1 MVLEVDIPGMYLYL
15 YDHFLNDNKYHK
27 LLSRVE
33 MRLTDLG
40 IGGKISR
47 LSPLKNIKELIS
59 DEVRFGVKTI
69 VAVGNDETVSA
80 AINNIAKYEGIT
92 FGIIPIGKGNTIAY
106 DLGIPEGEEACDVLS
121 ARKLQKIDLGRVNNT
136 YFISGI
142 NISAE
147 NKITLEC
154 ENSYHITPDT
164 NNCVISICNL
174 RPVAMERVG
183 VRDSSFFNPQD
194 GFLEALVQPAQELS
208 SSFFGIIKRGRNIK
222 NSVFPFKK
230 ISVLTKKSVT
240 VTTDGKKV
248 LKPPIDIEV
257 VPNKLTVV
265 VGRGMQL

>member
-1 MVLEVDIPGMYLYL
+1 MIIENFLVSMYLYL

-27 LLSRVE
+27 LLSKIE

-47 LSPLKNIKELIS
+47 LSPLKNIKELIN
-59 DEVRFGVKTI
+59 DEIRFGVKTI

-136 YFISGI
+136 YFFSGI

-154 ENSYHITPDT
+154 EDSYQITPDT

-174 RPVAMERVG
+174 RPMAYERVG
-183 VRDSSFFNPQD
+183 AENNNFFNPQD
-194 GFLEALVQPAQELS
+194 GFLEALVQPTLDS
-208 SSFFGIIKRGRNIK
+208 TSSFFGILKRGQSVK
-222 NSVFPFKK
+222 NSIFPFKK

-257 VPNKLTVV
+257 VPSKLTVV
-265 VGRGMQL
+265 VGRGRQL